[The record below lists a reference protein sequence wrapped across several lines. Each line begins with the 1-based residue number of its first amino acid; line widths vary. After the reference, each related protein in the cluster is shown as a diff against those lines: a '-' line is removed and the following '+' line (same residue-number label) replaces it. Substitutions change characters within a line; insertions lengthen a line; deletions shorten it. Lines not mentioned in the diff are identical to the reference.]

1 MVGTRW
7 RDSPEVEMH
16 PSRRFEA
23 VTLTASVLMLVV
35 AALAFMLARAGD
47 ARAGFYDVTACRG
60 NLAGSSLAFG
70 AFTTRGMTRARK
82 CQRDAAAPNGIV
94 AASVR
99 RRGRVPFGSRSTFT
113 VNVPRGATI
122 EWFRW
127 AGEVVRSDCS
137 FAGQVYADGP
147 GASNVF
153 ARNKLPGSS
162 CPRRG
167 NARISDAPTLER
179 PRMAAEGTT
188 RLVQRLECRSR
199 SGCRTGGTNR
209 VSTFDA
215 VIRVEDHTPPAVR
228 ITGGGLA
235 SGEWVRGDQVVEYT
249 AEDNVGVAKGQAF
262 LGGQAAETHDRPC
275 DFSRV
280 APCANGAG
288 RVSVNTERQIEG
300 SQQLVLTA
308 EDSAANVAVSQA
320 VVARVDNSAPAR
332 VDVVPE
338 GGEAWR
344 STPTLGLTW
353 TNPDENDRAPIA
365 AAHYRLC
372 RAGTSEC
379 TAGRTAGTSIS
390 RLEVNAPTPGEYDLT
405 MFRED
410 AAGNQ
415 RADNASV
422 PVKLRYDPEPPQPI
436 FEALSASDPTRI
448 AVAVTDRVSGV
459 AGGGIEISREGSGS
473 WQPLA
478 TQLEGNR
485 LVARID
491 DAQLPAGTY
500 SLRSRA
506 VDQAGN
512 EASTDRRADGQ
523 PMTIALPLRI
533 ASTMRSGVARRKTVR
548 RRIGR
553 RGKRRVVRRRV
564 TVLDARR
571 RVGFGRAVRVAGRLT
586 NSDGQGIPG
595 VPIQVLSRTRTSA
608 EQFVATI
615 TTDRAG
621 RYRYRA
627 RASSSRTLRF
637 VYAGDGLILP
647 AQREVELLVP
657 APGTISA
664 SRRRVLNG
672 QAVRFR
678 GRLRAPQPGKLVELQ
693 VRLSGRFQTF
703 KTVRTGP
710 NGAWRVDYRFRRTCG
725 LTRFAFRAQL
735 PREQGYPFETGRT
748 RRLGVAVR
756 GRPCR

>member
-1 MVGTRW
+1 MHRS
-7 RDSPEVEMH
+7 SPFGV
-16 PSRRFEA
+16 A
-23 VTLTASVLMLVV
+23 VVTAGVLILL
-35 AALAFMLARAGD
+35 AALVLALARPGEAH
-47 ARAGFYDVTACRG
+47 AGFYDVTACRG
-60 NLAGSSLAFG
+60 NLTGSSLAFG

-82 CQRDAAAPNGIV
+82 CERDDAAPNGIV
-94 AASVR
+94 AAAVR
-99 RRGRVPFGSRSTFT
+99 RRGRVPFRSRSSFT

-127 AGEVVRSDCS
+127 AGEVVRSNCQ

-147 GASNVF
+147 GSSNVF
-153 ARNKLPGSS
+153 ARNKLPGRS

-167 NARISDAPTLER
+167 RVRISDAPTLER

-188 RLVQRLECRSR
+188 RLVQRLECRAR
-199 SGCRTGGTNR
+199 GGCRTGGTNR

-215 VIRVEDHTPPAVR
+215 VIRVEDHTPPAVQ

-235 SGEWVRGDQVVEYT
+235 SGQWVRGDQVVEYT

-262 LGGQAAETHDRPC
+262 VGGQAGGAHDRSC

-280 APCANGAG
+280 VPCANGPGVILVSTQRQPEGTQPLVVAG
-288 RVSVNTERQIEG
+288 
-300 SQQLVLTA
+300 A
-308 EDSAANVAVSQA
+308 DSAHNVAVSQTT
-320 VVARVDNSAPAR
+320 VARIDNTAPAR
-332 VDVVPE
+332 MEAAAE
-338 GGEAWR
+338 GGDAWR
-344 STPTLGLTW
+344 NTPTLGLTW
-353 TNPDENDRAPIA
+353 SNPDEGDRAPIA

-372 RAGTSEC
+372 KAGTNEC
-379 TAGRTAGTSIS
+379 TGGRVAAPGIA
-390 RLEVNAPTPGEYDLT
+390 RLDVDAPAPGEYDLT

-415 RADNASV
+415 QADNASV
-422 PVKLRYDPEPPQPI
+422 PVKVRYDPEPPQPV
-436 FEALSASDPTRI
+436 FEALSAADPTRI
-448 AVAVTDRVSGV
+448 SVEVTDRVSGV

-478 TQLEGNR
+478 TQLDGDR

-523 PMTIALPLRI
+523 PMTITLPLRI

-548 RRIGR
+548 RRVGR

-571 RVGFGRAVRVAGRLT
+571 RVRFGRAVRIAGRLT
-586 NSDGQGIPG
+586 NSDGQGIAGAP
-595 VPIQVLSRTRTSA
+595 VTVLSRTRTSA
-608 EQFVATI
+608 EQVVATL
-615 TTDRAG
+615 TTDPAG

-637 VYAGDGLILP
+637 AYAGNGLILP

-678 GRLRAPQPGKLVELQ
+678 GRLRVPQPGKLIELQ
-693 VRLSGRFQTF
+693 VRLSGNFQTF

-710 NGAWRVDYRFRRTCG
+710 NGAWAVSYRFRRTCG

-735 PREQGYPFETGRT
+735 PREEGYPFETGRT
-748 RRLGVAVR
+748 RRLGVGVR
-756 GRPCR
+756 GRSCR